1 MAALSA
7 LRASVGIAV
16 SCGGEMG
23 SDVVGTMAELVTA
36 GADVMMGGMVVV
48 VVVGTAVA
56 EEALEPD
63 MADTRLLEFGLLRR
77 GYE

>member
-7 LRASVGIAV
+7 LRASVGIAM

-36 GADVMMGGMVVV
+36 GADVMTGGMV

-56 EEALEPD
+56 EETLEPD

>member
-7 LRASVGIAV
+7 LRASVGIAM

-36 GADVMMGGMVVV
+36 GADVMTGGMVV

>member
-1 MAALSA
+1 
-7 LRASVGIAV
+7 
-16 SCGGEMG
+16 
-23 SDVVGTMAELVTA
+23 MAELVTA
-36 GADVMMGGMVVV
+36 GADVMMGGMV